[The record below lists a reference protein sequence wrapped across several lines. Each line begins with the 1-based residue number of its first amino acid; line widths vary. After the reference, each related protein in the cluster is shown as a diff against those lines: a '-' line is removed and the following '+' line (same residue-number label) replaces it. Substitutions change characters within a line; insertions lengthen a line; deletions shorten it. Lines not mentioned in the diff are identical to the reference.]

1 MGAFHFVSKV
11 QFFVFEVQ
19 KKKKEILFF
28 NTRVYTFVLEGN
40 KLTNKRLLTMISE
53 SLISRM

>member
-19 KKKKEILFF
+19 KKKEILFF

>member
-19 KKKKEILFF
+19 KKKEIRFLTLEFIHLFWREI
-28 NTRVYTFVLEGN
+28 NLPTKDY
-40 KLTNKRLLTMISE
+40 
-53 SLISRM
+53 